1 MTEVWVTIVALALVT
16 IAIKGIGPFLLGTRE
31 IPSRLLPVVIL
42 LPSALVTALVVSAVV
57 ERTDSGM
64 TVDVAQVVGIA
75 VAAIALLL
83 RLPLVVVLTVAVVVT
98 AGFRALT

>member
-16 IAIKGIGPFLLGTRE
+16 IAIKGIGPFLLGTHE
-31 IPSRLLPVVIL
+31 IPSRLLPVVVL

-64 TVDVAQVVGIA
+64 IVDVAQVVGIA
-75 VAAIALLL
+75 VAAVALLL
-83 RLPLVVVLTVAVVVT
+83 RLPLVVVLIVAVVVT

>member
-1 MTEVWVTIVALALVT
+1 MTQVWVTIVGLALIT
-16 IAIKGIGPFLLGTRE
+16 IAIKGIGPFLLGARD

-57 ERTDSGM
+57 ERTPAGVN
-64 TVDVAQVVGIA
+64 VDVAQVLGVS

-83 RLPLVVVLTVAVVVT
+83 RLPLVVVLVAAVVVT

>member
-1 MTEVWVTIVALALVT
+1 MTEEWVTIVALALVT

-64 TVDVAQVVGIA
+64 TVDVAQVVGVA

-83 RLPLVVVLTVAVVVT
+83 RLPLVVVLIVAVVVT

>member
-31 IPSRLLPVVIL
+31 IPSGLLPVVIL

-57 ERTDSGM
+57 ERTPSGM
-64 TVDVAQVVGIA
+64 TVDVAQVAGIA

-83 RLPLVVVLTVAVVVT
+83 RLPLVVVLMAAVVVT

>member
-16 IAIKGIGPFLLGTRE
+16 IAIKGIGPFLLGTQE

-57 ERTDSGM
+57 ERTDFGM

-75 VAAIALLL
+75 VAVIALLL
-83 RLPLVVVLTVAVVVT
+83 RLPLVVVLIVAVVVT

>member
-31 IPSRLLPVVIL
+31 IPSGLLPVVIL

-64 TVDVAQVVGIA
+64 IVDVAQAVGIA

-83 RLPLVVVLTVAVVVT
+83 RLPLVVVLIVAVVVT